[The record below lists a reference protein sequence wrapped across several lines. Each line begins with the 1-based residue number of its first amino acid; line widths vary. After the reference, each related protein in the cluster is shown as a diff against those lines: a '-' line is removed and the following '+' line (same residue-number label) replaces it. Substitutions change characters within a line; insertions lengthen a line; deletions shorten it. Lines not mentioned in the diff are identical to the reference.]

1 MNNSKSF
8 RNYSTAKYVNLAIY
22 LVLFA
27 GFAAL
32 AIYFGFL
39 VSPYLWVGS
48 APIDLPEISTA
59 LSVMLG
65 ALGLAGAFISVYGL
79 VNSVLAIVK
88 NNDDHVIKSFAG
100 YIAIGYVVCISL
112 LLNAVWLYR
121 LTSTNIGYSEIAF
134 VIVVYVIA
142 LIIALIATNVPLVKL
157 FGEDEQTNRTM
168 KVLVGS
174 LGAVDLSV
182 GIVFLACALAFISRL
197 GEVANSYL
205 ILTKFSVYAAI
216 PLVAFV
222 LFAIAYALIGKAE
235 KKGVEDKAGKG
246 LFVTSLAI
254 NGGAIIVCGGGIGTA
269 VLLKAKLNEYFKDL
283 INIVKT
289 IPGYQLKQDD
299 VDSVDLIFSTI
310 PLEQLQKKSSENADK
325 IIYIKNLLNNEE
337 TVFIDGCICLCIGI
351 YSMYQRRCSLHR
363 PRRRRRQYHRESS
376 GRCYI

>member
-100 YIAIGYVVCISL
+100 YIAIGYVVCVSL

-157 FGEDEQTNRTM
+157 FGEDERTNRTM

-174 LGAVDLSV
+174 LGAVDLSA

-254 NGGAIIVCGGGIGTA
+254 NGGAIIVCGVFAHVFHEKKISFLATS
-269 VLLKAKLNEYFKDL
+269 
-283 INIVKT
+283 I
-289 IPGYQLKQDD
+289 Q
-299 VDSVDLIFSTI
+299 STI
-310 PLEQLQKKSSENADK
+310 SEYLEFAVVSYILG
-325 IIYIKNLLNNEE
+325 IIIVLAAVGLVLY
-337 TVFIDGCICLCIGI
+337 TVFGKKKKPIPTL
-351 YSMYQRRCSLHR
+351 R
-363 PRRRRRQYHRESS
+363 
-376 GRCYI
+376 

>member
-1 MNNSKSF
+1 MNKNNL
-8 RNYSTAKYVNLAIY
+8 RNYTTMRYVNLCLF
-22 LVLFA
+22 LVLLA
-27 GFAAL
+27 GFAVL
-32 AIYFGFL
+32 GIYFGFL
-39 VSPYLWVGS
+39 FTPYIIVGHG
-48 APIDLPEISTA
+48 PIEDIPTMSVA
-59 LSVMLG
+59 LSTMLG
-65 ALGLAGAFISVYGL
+65 AIGISGALVSGFGLYYSIMSIL
-79 VNSVLAIVK
+79 K
-88 NNDDHVIKSFAG
+88 NDDSYVIKGFAS
-100 YIAIGYVVCISL
+100 YIAIGYIISIAL

-157 FGEDEQTNRTM
+157 FGEDERTNRTM

-216 PLVAFV
+216 PLIAFV

-254 NGGAIIVCGGGIGTA
+254 NGGAIIVCGVFAHVFCEKKISFLA
-269 VLLKAKLNEYFKDL
+269 SS
-283 INIVKT
+283 I
-289 IPGYQLKQDD
+289 Q
-299 VDSVDLIFSTI
+299 STI
-310 PLEQLQKKSSENADK
+310 PEYLEFAVVSYILG
-325 IIYIKNLLNNEE
+325 IIIVLAAVGLVLY
-337 TVFIDGCICLCIGI
+337 TVFGKKKKPIPTL
-351 YSMYQRRCSLHR
+351 R
-363 PRRRRRQYHRESS
+363 
-376 GRCYI
+376 